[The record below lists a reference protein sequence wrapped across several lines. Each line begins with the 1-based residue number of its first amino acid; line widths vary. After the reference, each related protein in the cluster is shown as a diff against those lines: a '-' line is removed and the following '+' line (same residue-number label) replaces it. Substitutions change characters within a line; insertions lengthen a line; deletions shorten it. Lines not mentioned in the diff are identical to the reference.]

1 MRCGVV
7 TLFSSSVSSYVAAN
21 TADKPHLGVFST
33 PPTAKDTVVRYTL
46 VRLMRLSGQT
56 RCDWMVKQM
65 RLRNFDL
72 PLRPGDLIQRHG
84 RILRQG
90 NELWQNDPSF
100 AVDVVVPIT
109 RRSLDA
115 WQLGLLHTKQRFITM
130 FRQLDCSVRHY
141 TEQNEVIDFGEL
153 SAIVAGD
160 TRILEHV
167 RGTAELRKLEAAKNS
182 WFRGRMMMQDNLR
195 FNANRIASLDA
206 RLPAATADASMVAS
220 TQRDSLIAVDGLMYG
235 LSQADT
241 LDSVAAATHK
251 NAYTAFAAEYNK
263 HRFNKRAYAALAQYR
278 GMRLVLD
285 RRDSILGGDTFR
297 VQGQGSTYELEAYIK
312 THSLAGVLNAFVR
325 FTDEMPRM
333 PRHLAELRS
342 KAALEIENIEAE
354 IDKPFAK
361 QGEIDSLIARLR
373 DLEKQL
379 LEDNQS
385 TQEQA
390 QAA

>member
-1 MRCGVV
+1 MV
-7 TLFSSSVSSYVAAN
+7 
-21 TADKPHLGVFST
+21 KPL
-33 PPTAKDTVVRYTL
+33 
-46 VRLMRLSGQT
+46 RLSGQT

-206 RLPAATADASMVAS
+206 RLPAPKE
-220 TQRDSLIAVDGLMYG
+220 IA
-235 LSQADT
+235 
-241 LDSVAAATHK
+241 
-251 NAYTAFAAEYNK
+251 
-263 HRFNKRAYAALAQYR
+263 
-278 GMRLVLD
+278 
-285 RRDSILGGDTFR
+285 
-297 VQGQGSTYELEAYIK
+297 
-312 THSLAGVLNAFVR
+312 
-325 FTDEMPRM
+325 
-333 PRHLAELRS
+333 
-342 KAALEIENIEAE
+342 
-354 IDKPFAK
+354 
-361 QGEIDSLIARLR
+361 
-373 DLEKQL
+373 
-379 LEDNQS
+379 
-385 TQEQA
+385 
-390 QAA
+390 